1 MTGNRRT
8 RLGEIDTKRDP
19 ISLDLDYGEVVHIP
33 GNPIST
39 EIVRTR
45 EGLDE
50 IGTGLLPRNR
60 GNVETVHILGKSS
73 EGLTLPGRKVTSE
86 CCHGRHESRSTKS
99 NSVPVFERNQA
110 S

>member
-33 GNPIST
+33 RNPIGT

-45 EGLDE
+45 EGFGE
-50 IGTGLLPRNR
+50 IGTDLPPGKR
-60 GNVETVHILGKSS
+60 GNTEAVHIL
-73 EGLTLPGRKVTSE
+73 RK
-86 CCHGRHESRSTKS
+86 TK
-99 NSVPVFERNQA
+99 
-110 S
+110 